1 MAAGVTA
8 TGIRGA
14 LGISLPAAN
23 AAKAFEPCGVRD
35 KRTGTVV
42 AGFETLAVVDAV
54 LGLRVVVTAVDSAG
68 LLVVVRVVVLVVNA
82 GGEDLDGVMVTPEDE
97 KDGVLLL
104 LLANKPL
111 PPCSFFN
118 RASTVG
124 LKSAGIKIRIGLW
137 VSIQSPRCPGLS
149 EYNSARLSPVILA
162 TSFKFT
168 APTLISRKCG
178 RLAIGGK
185 DTP

>member
-23 AAKAFEPCGVRD
+23 AAKASEPCGVRD
-35 KRTGTVV
+35 KRVGVVV
-42 AGFETLAVVDAV
+42 AGFVALAVVDACAWCS
-54 LGLRVVVTAVDSAG
+54 GVVVTAVEAAG
-68 LLVVVRVVVLVVNA
+68 LPVVVLVVVLVVNA
-82 GGEDLDGVMVTPEDE
+82 GGSDLDGVMVTPEDE
-97 KDGVLLL
+97 NDGVLLL
-104 LLANKPL
+104 LLAHKPP

-137 VSIQSPRCPGLS
+137 LSIRSPRCPGLS
-149 EYNSARLSPVILA
+149 EYSSAR
-162 TSFKFT
+162 
-168 APTLISRKCG
+168 RD
-178 RLAIGGK
+178 R
-185 DTP
+185 